1 MCARALACARY
12 CSPNT
17 PPLNPSF
24 APDFW
29 DDWGSLKAH
38 ISVAETF
45 EPFFAAADT
54 ATFPTYPDLDMLP
67 IGNVIHNQHLSP
79 SLFLP
84 QEQRLLMTLWSF
96 AGAPLIMGG
105 DLPPSSNATL
115 PLLTNARL
123 LAVHGGARGR
133 AVLRSVSGA
142 EAHAWGAAPGD
153 APADAYLALINAADF
168 AQNLTLPLAS
178 LPWLRQPQG
187 GSVCAVELWEGAP
200 AGAFATGSGA
210 LFYAEVGPH
219 AAGAFRLT
227 AC

>member
-1 MCARALACARY
+1 MNL
-12 CSPNT
+12 
-17 PPLNPSF
+17 PPL

-29 DDWGSLKAH
+29 DDWSSLKAH
-38 ISVAETF
+38 ITVAETF

-54 ATFPTYPDLDMLP
+54 APHPTYPDLDMLP
-67 IGNVIHNQHLSP
+67 IGDIMNNQRLAP
-79 SLFLP
+79 SRFLP
-84 QEQRLLMTLWSF
+84 QEQRLLLTLWCF

-133 AVLRSVSGA
+133 AVLLSVSGA

-153 APADAYLALINAADF
+153 APGDAYVALINAADA
-168 AQNLTLPLAS
+168 AQNLTLPLDS
-178 LPWLRQPQG
+178 LPWLSQPQG
-187 GSVCAVELWEGAP
+187 KSVCAVELWEGAP